1 MPTLESSNASSIKRC
16 SRPALS
22 GRLFRTARR
31 LSATAT
37 ASVYI
42 LRRAGVSS
50 GIMKTKFR
58 NQFAVT
64 VLAVLSVCSLA
75 SFASAQEP
83 TKAIA
88 VLHSASGS
96 QVAGTVTFTKVGD
109 TVQVVADITGLTPG
123 KHGFHIHEFGDCSAA
138 DASSAGGHFNPMK
151 KPHGAPDAAERHAGD
166 LGNLEADST
175 GKAHLE
181 LKDSML
187 KLSGENCIMGR
198 GVIVHEKVDDWSQPT
213 GNAGGRL
220 ACGVIGVAKP

>member
-1 MPTLESSNASSIKRC
+1 M
-16 SRPALS
+16 S

-31 LSATAT
+31 SGSCRTAAT

-42 LRRAGVSS
+42 LRRAGVSW

-58 NQFAVT
+58 NHFAVT

-181 LKDSML
+181 LKDTML

>member
-1 MPTLESSNASSIKRC
+1 
-16 SRPALS
+16 
-22 GRLFRTARR
+22 
-31 LSATAT
+31 
-37 ASVYI
+37 
-42 LRRAGVSS
+42 
-50 GIMKTKFR
+50 MKTNVR
-58 NQFAVT
+58 NYFVVT
-64 VLAVLSVCSLA
+64 VLSVISVCSLA
-75 SFASAQEP
+75 SFASAQE
-83 TKAIA
+83 TKKAIA

-96 QVAGTVTFTKVGD
+96 QVMGTVTFTQTGD

-166 LGNLEADST
+166 LGNLEADAS

-181 LKDSML
+181 LKDNML
-187 KLSGENCIMGR
+187 KLSGENSILGR
-198 GVIVHEKVDDWSQPT
+198 GVIVHEKVDDWSQPV